1 MKKALIPLLVILAVL
16 IFDQSLK
23 FHVKTTFSHKTGV
36 NVFTSEPWTDSSP
49 HPVQLYFIENE
60 GMAFGLKLWGKHGKL
75 FLTLFR
81 LVAVSL
87 IGYYLFLLLHA
98 KARNGLL
105 ISISLVFAGAMGN
118 IIDSV
123 FYGVVFSESLD
134 YGPPAAFMPESGGYA
149 KLFYGKVVDMF
160 YFPLLRGNW
169 PEWMP
174 IVGGERYEFFRPI
187 FNVADAA
194 ITVGVMSVLVFHRR
208 HFTSQHEDSNEDE
221 LPEGTQVASE
231 AGTLPS
237 APDTMDQTIDPDS
250 TDAEQNT
257 DKSEAD
263 KDLPA

>member
-16 IFDQSLK
+16 IFDQGLK

-75 FLTLFR
+75 FLSLFR

-134 YGPPAAFMPESGGYA
+134 YGPPAVFMPESGGYA
-149 KLFYGKVVDMF
+149 KLFFGKVVDMF

-194 ITVGVMSVLVFHRR
+194 ITVGVMSVLVFYRG
-208 HFTSQHEDSNEDE
+208 HFTSQHEDSEEDE
-221 LPEGTQVASE
+221 LSEGVQVASE

-237 APDTMDQTIDPDS
+237 APDTVDQTIDLDS
-250 TDAEQNT
+250 TDAEQSA

-263 KDLPA
+263 KDLPS